1 MQPIYSLQHI
11 VKRYDSRLVLDI
23 DQLELIP
30 GQSYALLGPN
40 GAGKSTLLELL
51 ALLSQPTAGN
61 LQFAGETVHWNKRS
75 LRSQRERITLVHQ
88 APYLF
93 NRSVFDNIA
102 FGLSLRG
109 IHGARQRQTI
119 AAALERVGLADFA
132 PRHARRLS
140 GGEAQRVALARALA
154 LRPEVLLLDEP
165 TASIHSETVPVLEQ
179 VINELRASGTTLIIA
194 THDPQQAARLQCHP
208 LMLENG
214 QLADPVQRCQQTD
227 HPPLPETGRS
237 TCGHCCAA

>member
-1 MQPIYSLQHI
+1 MQPIYSLHH
-11 VKRYDSRLVLDI
+11 VEKRYDSRLVLDI
-23 DQLELIP
+23 DRLELYP

-51 ALLSQPTAGN
+51 ALLSPPTSGN
-61 LQFAGETVHWNKRS
+61 LLFAGETVRWNNRS
-75 LRSQRERITLVHQ
+75 LRTQRGRVTLVHQ

-93 NRSVFDNIA
+93 NRSVFDNLA
-102 FGLSLRG
+102 FGLALRG
-109 IHGARQRQTI
+109 IHGSRQQQTI

-165 TASIHSETVPVLEQ
+165 TASIHRETVPVLEQ
-179 VINELRASGTTLIIA
+179 VINELRDSGTTLIVA
-194 THDPQQAARLQCHP
+194 THDHQQAARLQCQP
-208 LMLENG
+208 LVLENG
-214 QLADPVQRCQQTD
+214 RLTASPQRYSQTN
-227 HPPLPETGRS
+227 HSPPPETGRS
-237 TCGHCCAA
+237 TCGQCCAA